1 MEFSFRSAFGM
12 NKRQLLRNDDVKQGP
27 LAHIFICATCIA
39 ITLTFLWVKIMAAYS
54 KVFD

>member
-1 MEFSFRSAFGM
+1 M

-27 LAHIFICATCIA
+27 LAHIFICATCVA